1 MKNIAAIALMFFL
14 SACDSLTTVIVD
26 VESETTVQGDPSPIK
41 IDLGPFT
48 FDNFVS
54 FDVSS
59 SQEFENNNASKNNIG
74 ESYLTGFTLEVTDP
88 DGQTLDFINSM
99 KVYISDGDS
108 ETKIEIA
115 RIEEGTNTDVR
126 LLYLDVFDDSEIG
139 KYLRA
144 DKTKITV
151 EANGNSPR
159 NDTTIE
165 AVATFKIK
173 LKL

>member
-26 VESETTVQGDPSPIK
+26 VESETTVRGTI
-41 IDLGPFT
+41 LGLDST
-48 FDNFVS
+48 ILGFDNFVS

-59 SQEFENNNASKNNIG
+59 SQEFENNDATKNNIG
-74 ESYLTGFTLEVTDP
+74 ESYLTGFTLEVIAP
-88 DGQTLDFINSM
+88 DGQTLDFIKSM
-99 KVYISDGDS
+99 NVYISDGDG
-108 ETKIEIA
+108 ETRIEIA
-115 RIEEGTNTDVR
+115 RIEEGTNTNVK
-126 LLYLDVFDDSEIG
+126 LLYLDVFGDSEIG

-151 EANGNSPR
+151 EANGNSPQ

>member
-14 SACDSLTTVIVD
+14 SSCDSLTTVIVD
-26 VESETTVQGDPSPIK
+26 VESETTVQKSSLFNTFTA
-41 IDLGPFT
+41 LGFE
-48 FDNFVS
+48 NFVS

-88 DGQTLDFINSM
+88 DGQTLEFISSM
-99 KVYISDGDS
+99 KVYISDGESD
-108 ETKIEIA
+108 TKIEIA
-115 RIEEGTNTDVR
+115 RIEDGTNTDVR
-126 LLYLDVFDDSEIG
+126 LLYLDVFADSEIG

-144 DKTKITV
+144 EKTKITV
-151 EANGNSPR
+151 EAQGEPPQEN
-159 NDTTIE
+159 TTIE

>member
-26 VESETTVQGDPSPIK
+26 VESETTVRGTI
-41 IDLGPFT
+41 LGLDST
-48 FDNFVS
+48 VLGFDNFVS

-88 DGQTLDFINSM
+88 DGQNLDFINSM

-151 EANGNSPR
+151 EANGNSPQK
-159 NDTTIE
+159 DTTIE